1 MSADPEATAG
11 RALQQQS
18 PTIATGDHSA
28 GQDDAPSQD
37 TDQQD
42 EDEEEDEEDEE
53 EPKLK
58 YAKLT
63 GNLTGVY
70 RNGDSTS
77 AFVVAGDKMVMGSHN
92 GSVHVLALPG
102 LQALRSWRGHS
113 ATITSISVS
122 PTPPP
127 PTTVRSEKGE
137 TSVVT
142 LGSPAPSIRD
152 QPRSS
157 ATAPAA
163 ARQPPQQQHSTPSI
177 VNTPNNQIYVATS
190 SLDGHVCISSL
201 LDTKDVQLRN
211 FARPVNAVCLSPDY
225 KNDRT
230 YLSGGLAGQLVLTV
244 GGKSGVSADAN
255 TSSTAAATSGWL
267 GTLTGGLAGGGQG
280 RDTALHSGEGP
291 IGTIKWSLSGK
302 WVVWVNEEGIKIMRS
317 HLRLDSESA
326 EDAWKR
332 IAHAGKP
339 NRTNW
344 TGMAAVWKARCEWIN
359 ELRLEDDHTDAQG
372 DAPPAAI
379 TKPNG
384 NGIPGSNATSKAKK
398 VEKLIVGWGDTTWLL
413 HVHEGG
419 TSHSGSRQIG
429 SADIIHKLQFRDCI
443 VSGITLYTP
452 TLAAILAY
460 RTRDDDDNPIDNSNT
475 PSKGGRQRNR
485 RTGLPPQ
492 LRLVNIKDGE
502 EVDLDE
508 LSISRFETLSAQD
521 YHLSTIYIPQ
531 PVPEK
536 VLRGEGKGALAA
548 VWEASGGGYA
558 ERLFSSSASVM
569 SGSSSGKDEK
579 TSGRRSVSSPKGS
592 VQGVAASQPFRRVT
606 DAHPYMEAQGQKLV
620 IQSPYDCV
628 LAIKRDQGD
637 HLEWLL
643 EHERYAE
650 AWLLIDRHPQ
660 IVDTA
665 ERQTYGADSEP
676 SSPSRADPNSLAD
689 FFTDGQDAQSSIGG
703 EPGYNASSQKEKRRI
718 GDLWLQQL
726 IAARQWVE
734 AGEIAGKVLG
744 TSPRW
749 EHWVWTFAQADK
761 FDEITPYIPSS
772 QLRPP
777 LPSLVYEVVLGH
789 YIQVDRSRLKQLM
802 ETWDPELFDVKSII
816 TAIEGKL
823 RSGEVTER
831 TVEDGEKGRDWRMLM
846 EALAKL
852 YLADDRSREA
862 LRCYIRTQNADTAM
876 ELIKDGGLLDAVG
889 EDVPGLLML
898 RVSAE
903 QLRSAPPAELEEA
916 SSDAL
921 QLLREE
927 AHRGTIPPSTV
938 IGQLERKGPALQLFL
953 FFYLKALWL
962 GRPDQEQQQQ
972 NQQTPRRKWDPRIQE
987 GHALVN
993 DHADL
998 ALSLFAEYDRD
1009 LLMTFLRA
1017 SEMYSYERAANICDQ
1032 RHYIPELVYILSK
1045 TGQAKRALS
1054 LIISELGDVKQAI
1067 SFAKEN
1073 GELWDDLLDYSM
1085 NRPRFIR
1092 GLLEELGTAIN
1103 PVKMI
1108 RRIPEGLEIPGL
1120 KDGIQTMVREYE
1132 IQYSIS
1138 EGVARVLRGEV
1149 GVAMD
1154 TLRAG
1159 RKKAVRFEV
1168 VHGRHGVEDVDLAV
1182 RDVPT
1187 TVPGD
1192 GEVLAVARRKVEVKS
1207 VRPGHCVGC
1216 GEPFGDDE
1224 KLPLI
1229 GFACGHVYHLPCLL
1243 RANPAT
1249 SDEDS
1254 IDRLLGQLGYQ
1265 NSSEDSGI
1273 GGRSVGAKVAHAHVI
1288 KNVVKGGCRHCV
1300 ISDGA

>member
-1 MSADPEATAG
+1 MSTQPEATDEH
-11 RALQQQS
+11 ALQLPS
-18 PTIATGDHSA
+18 PAVAAARQAASPG
-28 GQDDAPSQD
+28 DAPEERNAEQD
-37 TDQQD
+37 EED
-42 EDEEEDEEDEE
+42 EDEEEDE

-63 GNLTGVY
+63 GSLTGVY

-77 AFVVAGDKMVMGSHN
+77 AFAVAGDKMVMGTHN
-92 GSVHVLALPG
+92 GSVHVLGLPG
-102 LQALRSWRGHS
+102 LQGLRSWRGHS

-122 PTPPP
+122 PVPPP
-127 PTTVRSEKGE
+127 PTVIRSDKGE
-137 TSVVT
+137 ISI
-142 LGSPAPSIRD
+142 LSPGSPAPSIRE
-152 QPRSS
+152 QPRSTTGAS
-157 ATAPAA
+157 ATA
-163 ARQPPQQQHSTPSI
+163 RQQKQQQSPAPS
-177 VNTPNNQIYVATS
+177 VPNTPNNQIYVATS

-201 LDTKDVQLRN
+201 IDTKDVQLRN

-230 YLSGGLAGQLVLTV
+230 YLSGGLAGQLILTV
-244 GGKSGVSADAN
+244 GGKAGVSEDAN
-255 TSSTAAATSGWL
+255 TSSTAAAASGWL

-280 RDTALHSGEGP
+280 KDTLLHSGEGP
-291 IGTIKWSLSGK
+291 VGMIKWSTSGK

-317 HLRLDSESA
+317 HLRLGSENS

-339 NRTNW
+339 NKRSW

-359 ELRLEDDHTDAQG
+359 EQRLQEDYIGSDTLSTA
-372 DAPPAAI
+372 
-379 TKPNG
+379 NG
-384 NGIPGSNATSKAKK
+384 PSNGTSTATLKRENK
-398 VEKLIVGWGDTTWLL
+398 VEKLVVGWGDTAWLL

-419 TSHSGSRQIG
+419 RSHSGTRQVG
-429 SADIIHKLQFRDCI
+429 SADIIHKLQFRDCLI
-443 VSGITLYTP
+443 SGISLYTP
-452 TLAAILAY
+452 SLVAILAY
-460 RTRDDDDNPIDNSNT
+460 RTRDDDDKPIDNSDT

-485 RTGLPPQ
+485 RTGLAPQ

-521 YHLSTIYIPQ
+521 YHLSTIYIPR

-536 VLRGEGKGALAA
+536 LLRESGKGALQA

-579 TSGRRSVSSPKGS
+579 SAGLPSVSSPKS
-592 VQGVAASQPFRRVT
+592 SMQGVLAAHTTSRAV
-606 DAHPYMEAQGQKLV
+606 DAHPFMEAQGLKLV

-628 LAIKRDQGD
+628 LAIKRDQAD
-637 HLEWLL
+637 QLEWLL

-650 AWLLIDRHPQ
+650 AWLLIDKHPQ

-665 ERQTYGADSEP
+665 DRQTWTNDSEP
-676 SSPSRADPNSLAD
+676 ASPSGADPSTLAD
-689 FFTDGQDAQSSIGG
+689 FFADGSDTQSSVIGA
-703 EPGYNASSQKEKRRI
+703 PGYHATSQKEKRRI
-718 GDLWLQQL
+718 GDRWLQQL
-726 IAARQWVE
+726 IAAGNWSE
-734 AGEIAGKVLG
+734 AGQVAGKVLG
-744 TSPRW
+744 TSSRW
-749 EHWVWTFAQADK
+749 EHWVWTFAQASK
-761 FDEITPYIPSS
+761 FDEITPYIPST
-772 QLRPP
+772 QLKPP

-789 YIQVDRSRLKQLM
+789 YIQADRTRLRQLL
-802 ETWDPELFDVKSII
+802 ESWDPKLFDVKSII
-816 TAIEGKL
+816 TAIESKL
-823 RSGEVTER
+823 RSGEVTEK
-831 TVEDGEKGRDWRMLM
+831 TYEDGEKGRDWRILM

-852 YLADDRSREA
+852 YLAEGRSREA

-876 ELIKDGGLLDAVG
+876 ELIREGGLLEAVG
-889 EDVPGLLML
+889 EDIPGLLML

-903 QLRSAPPAELEEA
+903 QLRSSPPLELEEA
-916 SSDAL
+916 SSEAV

-927 AHRGTIPPSTV
+927 AHRGTIPPATV
-938 IGQLERKGPALQLFL
+938 IRQLEKQGPPFQLFL
-953 FFYLKALWL
+953 YFYLKALWQ
-962 GRPDQEQQQQ
+962 GRPDQEQVA
-972 NQQTPRRKWDPRIQE
+972 PRRKWDPLIEE

-998 ALSLFAEYDRD
+998 ALRLFAEYDRD

-1017 SEMYSYERAANICDQ
+1017 SEMYSYERAASICEQ

-1054 LIISELGDVKQAI
+1054 LIIGELGDVKQAI

-1085 NRPRFIR
+1085 GRPRFIR
-1092 GLLEELGTAIN
+1092 GLLEEVGTAID

-1120 KDGIQTMVREYE
+1120 KDGIQSMVREYE

-1149 GVAMD
+1149 AVGMD

-1168 VHGRHGVEDVDLAV
+1168 VHGRHGAEDVDIAAK
-1182 RDVPT
+1182 DVPT
-1187 TVPGD
+1187 KVPN
-1192 GEVLAVARRKVEVKS
+1192 GEVLPVAKRNVMIKRVK
-1207 VRPGHCVGC
+1207 PGHCVGC
-1216 GEPFGDDE
+1216 GDPFSEEE
-1224 KLPLI
+1224 KFPLI
-1229 GFACGHVYHLPCLL
+1229 GFACGHVYHLSCLL
-1243 RANPAT
+1243 RANPDTA
-1249 SDEDS
+1249 DEKS
-1254 IDRLLGQLGYQ
+1254 IDRLIDQLGYDDREQ
-1265 NSSEDSGI
+1265 SYGT
-1273 GGRSVGAKVAHAHVI
+1273 RSVGAKVAHAHLI
-1288 KNVVKGGCRHCV
+1288 NNVVKGGCQHC
-1300 ISDGA
+1300 IIPDGA